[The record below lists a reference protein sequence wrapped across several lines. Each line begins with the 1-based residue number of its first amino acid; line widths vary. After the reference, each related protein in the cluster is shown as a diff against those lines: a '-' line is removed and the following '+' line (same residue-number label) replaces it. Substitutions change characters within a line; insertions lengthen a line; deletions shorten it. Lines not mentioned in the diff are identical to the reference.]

1 MSQRYSSVDEVIKA
15 NFLDKDCDM
24 SPEAVRHYAKMAMVT
39 NSLAYI
45 LADAAETFLMDC
57 EFALG
62 KFDKHLLR
70 DVKRNFRQMK
80 TAVHAARL
88 AAKKAAEPMYKA
100 DHGFTDDACVDSD
113 WFYNFLKLLDDRV
126 GVNKQ
131 KTQLLL
137 EFLLNMP
144 SEGEGLFN
152 PKLDDFVNNI

>member
-1 MSQRYSSVDEVIKA
+1 MSQRYSSLEEVIKA
-15 NFLDKDCDM
+15 NNLDKDCTM
-24 SPEAVRHYAKMAMVT
+24 SPESIKHFAKKAMIT

-62 KFDKHLLR
+62 KFDRNLLR
-70 DVKRNFRQMK
+70 EVKRNFRQMK
-80 TAVHAARL
+80 SAVHQARL
-88 AAKKAAEPMYKA
+88 AAKKAAEPMYEA
-100 DHGFTDDACVDSD
+100 GSGFTDDACIDSD
-113 WFYNFLKLLDDRV
+113 WWYNFVKLLDDRV

-144 SEGEGLFN
+144 SEGEGLFK
-152 PKLDDFVNNI
+152 PKLEDFV